1 MKMGLNTRQTMGT
14 GVGRDFCRQHAH
26 FTQVA
31 VYPELKPLAF
41 FDF

>member
-1 MKMGLNTRQTMGT
+1 MKMGWNARQTMVT

-31 VYPELKPLAF
+31 VYPEVKPLAYI
-41 FDF
+41 DF